1 MSGYQT
7 YLRLQRIED
16 HAKKLGFRLGNPKHG
31 YTGSDS
37 FELAA
42 LYAADDQLP
51 VFARDAELFVGSFDE
66 VAVWLNGWEKAQLYD
81 SMLRLTDV
89 KRRRLFEEKEKER
102 QRLEEERQAKRKTF
116 AILSNKS
123 ESEVDKKM

>member
-1 MSGYQT
+1 MSGYET
-7 YLRLQRIED
+7 YLRLQRIEAR
-16 HAKKLGFRLGNPKHG
+16 AKTLGFRLGNPKHG
-31 YTGSDS
+31 YTGMDGY
-37 FELAA
+37 ELVA

-51 VFARDAELFVGSFDE
+51 AFARDAELFVGSFNE

-102 QRLEEERQAKRKTF
+102 QRLEAERQAKRKTF

-123 ESEVDKKM
+123 EQEVDKKM